1 MSDPVIIKFRGHDVI
16 VDVIGYYKG
25 QSATQWEPEEYE
37 EVEFSIATACPLL
50 NELLLED
57 YYEEVEDILLDHIHK
72 QIQHNKKTPQKESSK
87 EQNKI
92 NLRQ

>member
-37 EVEFSIATACPLL
+37 EVEFSTATACPLL

-57 YYEEVEDILLDHIHK
+57 YYEEVEGILLDHIHK
-72 QIQHNKKTPQKESSK
+72 QIRHNKDEADIQKFE
-87 EQNKI
+87 EERDNA
-92 NLRQ
+92 L